1 VNNAGYNRMS
11 YLDAGR
17 SEPVKGGVDEVER
30 PNEGGWDVY
39 ADFNNAGP
47 RYSHAFG
54 LGQNE
59 PTYQQIP
66 SPRATGDEETAKGP
80 VELVTVPALGAEWG
94 KNELKAMTKKG
105 RKEETKGDF
114 GRKWRAFNRGQYG
127 LFGSKWLTRRTVVFS
142 IFGLCVAI
150 GITLAF
156 VIPRVPGFA
165 INGTNPLTT
174 ATGWYN
180 QSIPAE
186 FSRAP
191 ANFSF
196 PANIQLQV
204 DTNSNFLPL
213 VFKRLDAQV
222 YDLNSFRLV
231 GLGHMNR
238 TTFPAKKFTNIQM
251 PLNFSYVATND
262 SDLTWIDWYNA
273 CKNPIQYANGTRPGL
288 QFRLNI
294 DMQIEGL
301 LGTHATA
308 TSVTN
313 AACPI
318 VLPENAG

>member
-1 VNNAGYNRMS
+1 M
-11 YLDAGR
+11 
-17 SEPVKGGVDEVER
+17 
-30 PNEGGWDVY
+30 
-39 ADFNNAGP
+39 
-47 RYSHAFG
+47 
-54 LGQNE
+54 
-59 PTYQQIP
+59 
-66 SPRATGDEETAKGP
+66 
-80 VELVTVPALGAEWG
+80 PALGAEWG

-114 GRKWRAFNRGQYG
+114 GRKWKAFNRGQYG
-127 LFGSKWLTRRTVVFS
+127 LFGRKWLTRRTVVFS
-142 IFGLCVAI
+142 IFGLCVAYVFSPFFASGDAYAPLFRSI

-156 VIPRVPGFA
+156 VIPRVPDFA

-174 ATGWYN
+174 ATGWFN

-222 YDLNSFRLV
+222 YDLSSFRLV

-238 TTFPAKKFTNIQM
+238 TKLPAKKFTNIQL

-262 SDLTWIDWYNA
+262 SDLTCQSA
-273 CKNPIQYANGTRPGL
+273 FL
-288 QFRLNI
+288 F
-294 DMQIEGL
+294 
-301 LGTHATA
+301 
-308 TSVTN
+308 
-313 AACPI
+313 
-318 VLPENAG
+318 VLVLRSD

>member
-1 VNNAGYNRMS
+1 MESVQS
-11 YLDAGR
+11 
-17 SEPVKGGVDEVER
+17 
-30 PNEGGWDVY
+30 
-39 ADFNNAGP
+39 
-47 RYSHAFG
+47 
-54 LGQNE
+54 
-59 PTYQQIP
+59 
-66 SPRATGDEETAKGP
+66 
-80 VELVTVPALGAEWG
+80 
-94 KNELKAMTKKG
+94 
-105 RKEETKGDF
+105 
-114 GRKWRAFNRGQYG
+114 
-127 LFGSKWLTRRTVVFS
+127 RTVRSFRSQVAHPPHCRLYRFRA
-142 IFGLCVAI
+142 LRCVCVSPNFVSGYAYAPLFRSI

-156 VIPRVPGFA
+156 VIPRVPDFA

-238 TTFPAKKFTNIQM
+238 TKLSAKKFTNIQM

-262 SDLTWIDWYNA
+262 SDLTCQPA
-273 CKNPIQYANGTRPGL
+273 FFL
-288 QFRLNI
+288 FSLVF
-294 DMQIEGL
+294 L
-301 LGTHATA
+301 L
-308 TSVTN
+308 SD
-313 AACPI
+313 
-318 VLPENAG
+318 

>member
-1 VNNAGYNRMS
+1 
-11 YLDAGR
+11 
-17 SEPVKGGVDEVER
+17 
-30 PNEGGWDVY
+30 
-39 ADFNNAGP
+39 
-47 RYSHAFG
+47 
-54 LGQNE
+54 
-59 PTYQQIP
+59 
-66 SPRATGDEETAKGP
+66 

-105 RKEETKGDF
+105 RKEEKSGDF

-127 LFGSKWLTRRTVVFS
+127 LFGRKWLTRRTVVFI
-142 IFGLCVAI
+142 IFGLCAAYVFSSFFFIRLCLRPLFRSI
-150 GITLAF
+150 GVTLAF
-156 VIPRVPGFA
+156 VIPRVPNFA

-186 FSRAP
+186 FSRSP

-213 VFKRLDAQV
+213 VFKRLDAQI

-238 TTFPAKKFTNIQM
+238 TTFSAKKFTNIQL

-262 SDLTWIDWYNA
+262 SDLTCQSA
-273 CKNPIQYANGTRPGL
+273 FL
-288 QFRLNI
+288 FFFF
-294 DMQIEGL
+294 GL
-301 LGTHATA
+301 LTK
-308 TSVTN
+308 
-313 AACPI
+313 
-318 VLPENAG
+318 